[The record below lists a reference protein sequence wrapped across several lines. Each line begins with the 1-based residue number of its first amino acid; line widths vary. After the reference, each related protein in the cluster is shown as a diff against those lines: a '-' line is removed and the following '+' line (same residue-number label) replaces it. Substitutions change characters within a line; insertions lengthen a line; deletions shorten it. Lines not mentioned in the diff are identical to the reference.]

1 MSKAIR
7 NPRTGSSFE
16 AFLEEEGILEEVRED
31 AIKAVLAFQ
40 LERSMKEQ
48 KLSKKKM
55 AERLHTS
62 RTQIAR
68 LLDPRNNAV
77 TLATLNKA
85 ARLVGKKIR
94 LELVNAPRA

>member
-1 MSKAIR
+1 V
-7 NPRTGSSFE
+7 
-16 AFLEEEGILEEVRED
+16 VRED